1 MEHLATKITF
11 RVCRGCGQPADL
23 HPPHPGQS
31 TLVPNGR
38 SLGTCGKSK
47 KSQDSENE
55 STHGFNH
62 VFKLVESTLRLSL
75 LSLMQRLMEDVRGR
89 PTPSE
94 VALPWRGR
102 TFQTR
107 PPNGRSVEPKGLHAT
122 SPRPPTRTSHKNAF
136 RELSSQGYVCSVQPW
151 NNTH

>member
-1 MEHLATKITF
+1 MLLKIHSMCAGAVASLQTSVPAHL
-11 RVCRGCGQPADL
+11 GQA
-23 HPPHPGQS
+23 

-38 SLGTCGKSK
+38 SLGTYGKSR

-75 LSLMQRLMEDVRGR
+75 LSLMRRLMEDVRGR
-89 PTPSE
+89 TAPDE

-102 TFQTR
+102 TFQIR
-107 PPNGRSVEPKGLHAT
+107 PPNGRSVEPKGPAH
-122 SPRPPTRTSHKNAF
+122 PPLNSH
-136 RELSSQGYVCSVQPW
+136 VP
-151 NNTH
+151 